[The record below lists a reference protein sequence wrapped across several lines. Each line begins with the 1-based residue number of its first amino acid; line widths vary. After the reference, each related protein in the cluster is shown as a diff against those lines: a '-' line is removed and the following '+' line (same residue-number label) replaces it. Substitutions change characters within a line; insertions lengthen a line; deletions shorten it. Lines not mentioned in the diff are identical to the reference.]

1 MPATDINEQG
11 QQFSFAYV
19 RAVASVAGCSV
30 TRPEVDDDSVDLSFS
45 RKGGNGPVTSPR
57 LEAQAK
63 HWRRGP
69 FGTEGASYPLKVKN
83 YDELRDPN
91 MMVPRILIVVLVP
104 KTPEA
109 WLTCNDEDLVLRH
122 TAVWT
127 SLEGMPESP
136 NDYTVSVPLDPS
148 QRFTPQALTMLLDQ
162 IGSGGA

>member
-19 RAVASVAGCSV
+19 RAVASVAGCGV
-30 TRPEVDDDSVDLSFS
+30 TRPEVDDDSVDLVFS
-45 RKGGNGPVTSPR
+45 RKGGDGPYRSPR

-63 HWRRGP
+63 HWRRAP
-69 FGTEGASYPLKVKN
+69 LGTEGGSYPLKVKN

-91 MMVPRILIVVLVP
+91 VMVPRILVVVLVP
-104 KTPEA
+104 ETPER
-109 WLTCNDEDLVLRH
+109 WLTCNEEDLVLRH

-136 NDYTVSVPLDPS
+136 NEYTVSVPLDPS
-148 QRFTPQALTMLLDQ
+148 QRFTPEALTMLLDQ